1 MWLPP
6 VCVAETST
14 PMVPAPLASMAP
26 LLATVSVPETL
37 MVSVDAGVVTSG
49 ESVPLVTV
57 IVVALTDGA
66 ATLPLSG
73 TVAAAVGGPGRRQR
87 AVRAEA
93 DRVDALQRL
102 AVRRVER
109 VEAVDALPGVAGGDV
124 DRLRAVRRERDGLVA
139 HRGDAPRAFQRAG
152 GGVGDLD
159 PVAGEVRRDVRH
171 EVGDE
176 RRAGAA
182 GLRGAAAERRQL
194 RGLAG
199 VAFVVDR
206 QLAIRGARTLDPDAA
221 RARVVTLAAP
231 AAARMERRES
241 AAEIAVLD
249 GDGAAAGT
257 RAVGAVGVAG
267 GLDRAGTGDLAAG
280 DPDRSARAALP
291 AAVGAADAD
300 GAVDD
305 ERRGVDADDA
315 AAVRAAVGA
324 AAAARFLR
332 TVDAA
337 VRREAG
343 DRRAA
348 VVHESESDVAA
359 ADVGGDR
366 GERIRRLDRISL
378 TADVDRAAA
387 GDEERAGLDV
397 ERVRAADVDRLLH
410 ERRAV
415 HDQQARE
422 LVMADDRRRAAG
434 DGDGLE
440 VVREVAVVD
449 GGVRGDRLLRRDDG
463 DARLLHAGAL
473 AVRRRRGRD
482 GDDAAVG
489 QA

>member
-66 ATLPLSG
+66 ATWPLSV
-73 TVAAAVGGPGRRQR
+73 TVAGAIGVESVSVPSVGPASVSAPFAPRRIGSTLCNGSPCAEGSVSKRETPCQASPAATLIVSVPFGASVTVLLLTVAMRHVPFS
-87 AVRAEA
+87 V
-93 DRVDALQRL
+93 
-102 AVRRVER
+102 
-109 VEAVDALPGVAGGDV
+109 PVAGSAISTQWPAKEAG
-124 DRLRAVRRERDGLVA
+124 LLATRAVRRG
-139 HRGDAPRAFQRAG
+139 APR
-152 GGVGDLD
+152 
-159 PVAGEVRRDVRH
+159 
-171 EVGDE
+171 
-176 RRAGAA
+176 
-182 GLRGAAAERRQL
+182 
-194 RGLAG
+194 
-199 VAFVVDR
+199 
-206 QLAIRGARTLDPDAA
+206 
-221 RARVVTLAAP
+221 
-231 AAARMERRES
+231 ERRES

-249 GDGAAAGT
+249 GDGAAAGA

-280 DPDRSARAALP
+280 DPDRSARAALA
-291 AAVGAADAD
+291 AAVGAVGAD

>member
-102 AVRRVER
+102 AVRGVGRAN
-109 VEAVDALPGVAGGDV
+109 AVDALPGVAGGDV

-152 GGVGDLD
+152 GGGGDFD

-182 GLRGAAAERRQL
+182 GLRDAAAERRQL

-280 DPDRSARAALP
+280 DPDRSARAAL
-291 AAVGAADAD
+291 
-300 GAVDD
+300 
-305 ERRGVDADDA
+305 
-315 AAVRAAVGA
+315 A

-332 TVDAA
+332 TVDAG